1 MVKYKTKPKA
11 LPDEFL
17 EGDELEVAV
26 IHDDDH
32 KYRTQWYLVQWK
44 GWPAQKDWTWQSR
57 DDLLPGSKT
66 LLQKYDKEHD
76 ITGYRNDLTV
86 ISTVQSLKI
95 TRN

>member
-1 MVKYKTKPKA
+1 MNRTKPKA
-11 LPDEFL
+11 LPDEFM

-26 IHDDDH
+26 IHDDDY

-76 ITGYRNDLTV
+76 ILRGKGRKKKK
-86 ISTVQSLKI
+86 SRKA
-95 TRN
+95 